1 MTAYARFAEPNDD
14 FDRRCG
20 DIPSP
25 IVPFDLECGHL
36 AEQSLDIFPQTLST
50 LWEINEVDGP
60 SGSFAARS
68 ASFAEQ
74 IGDFD
79 QEIPDFDQEIADF
92 AEG

>member
-1 MTAYARFAEPNDD
+1 MTAYARFAKPNDD
-14 FDRRCG
+14 FDGRCG

-25 IVPFDLECGHL
+25 IVPFDLKCGHL
-36 AEQSLDIFPQTLST
+36 AEQSLDTFPQTLST
-50 LWEINEVDGP
+50 FLEINEVDGP
-60 SGSFAARS
+60 SGSFAVQS

-92 AEG
+92 TER

>member
-1 MTAYARFAEPNDD
+1 MTAYVHFAEPSDD
-14 FDRRCG
+14 FDGRCG

-50 LWEINEVDGP
+50 FGEINEVDGL

-79 QEIPDFDQEIADF
+79 QEIPDFDQEIADS
-92 AEG
+92 AER